1 LFEVVVQG
9 ALFIQVLTLLALDVT
24 HV

>member
-9 ALFIQVLTLLALDVT
+9 ALFIQVLALLALDVT